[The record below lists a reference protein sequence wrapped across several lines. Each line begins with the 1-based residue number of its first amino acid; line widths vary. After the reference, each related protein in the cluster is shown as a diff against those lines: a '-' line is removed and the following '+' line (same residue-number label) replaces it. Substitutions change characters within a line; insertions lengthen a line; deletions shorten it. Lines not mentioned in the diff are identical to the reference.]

1 MPWGDNPKALKRPP
15 GRFDTAQQATVCG
28 TALWRREQCKA
39 LRPSYRGPSGGGAG
53 TSLLAPK
60 PGPSHSVKLPETNP
74 LHFSVPV
81 ADIKAIVTGKDC
93 PHMKEKSALKQN
105 KVSPEPEAP

>member
-1 MPWGDNPKALKRPP
+1 MGWGARASLSAP
-15 GRFDTAQQATVCG
+15 GWMQ
-28 TALWRREQCKA
+28 
-39 LRPSYRGPSGGGAG
+39 GPTYSI
-53 TSLLAPK
+53 
-60 PGPSHSVKLPETNP
+60 KLPETNS

-105 KVSPEPEAP
+105 KVSGEAALSPSCCSSDPGRSQWWLLSGCMASHSLSL

>member
-1 MPWGDNPKALKRPP
+1 M
-15 GRFDTAQQATVCG
+15 
-28 TALWRREQCKA
+28 
-39 LRPSYRGPSGGGAG
+39 
-53 TSLLAPK
+53 SLLAPK
-60 PGPSHSVKLPETNP
+60 PGPSHSIKLPETNP

>member
-1 MPWGDNPKALKRPP
+1 MQGPAPELTRPFGRRGRDVPSSSKARP
-15 GRFDTAQQATVCG
+15 V
-28 TALWRREQCKA
+28 
-39 LRPSYRGPSGGGAG
+39 
-53 TSLLAPK
+53 
-60 PGPSHSVKLPETNP
+60 SHSIKLPETNP